1 MCQMNVQTLGSFR
14 THEFPPNWER
24 TSICSKNIGYKN
36 YYFLKRGKKNPTVIS
51 CIYLT
56 LIFLIFL
63 MFFMVTRPLSAE
75 ELKDSKEWSLDLSI
89 YAWVPSIDGTLK
101 YAPSDT
107 GSDQEVDAG
116 SIIDKIQTVFM
127 GDIEVY
133 NNKWSF
139 QGDFIYLNLA
149 DQTEDSVNLNLNQ
162 GYDINTSVEASL
174 TGWYLGLSGGY
185 SIMKSDRVSVYLL
198 LGTRYLSIETEIDLD
213 ISGPLPPTLPGKSL
227 DASTEI
233 LDGVVGVKGRLFMG
247 SRWYVPYH
255 LDVGTGTSVLT
266 WQAMTGV
273 AYAWTKVN
281 LFLVYRHISFDEGS
295 DELLQNFTLSGPALG
310 VKVIF

>member
-1 MCQMNVQTLGSFR
+1 
-14 THEFPPNWER
+14 
-24 TSICSKNIGYKN
+24 
-36 YYFLKRGKKNPTVIS
+36 
-51 CIYLT
+51 
-56 LIFLIFL
+56 

-281 LFLVYRHISFDEGS
+281 LFLVYRHINFDEGS